1 MTSFNLAGKQIF
13 LGSRAT
19 EEDGNTHFVGR
30 MAALTISQ
38 YTFTMQQ
45 VREGGVCPRR
55 APLQRPL
62 LATRGRWRVRG
73 RS

>member
-1 MTSFNLAGKQIF
+1 MTSFNLAGKLIF

-45 VREGGVCPRR
+45 VREGGV
-55 APLQRPL
+55 
-62 LATRGRWRVRG
+62 
-73 RS
+73 